1 MSQMCFRGCPCR
13 RSSISSFRSI
23 ADAGGQASIPLPA
36 VNPETPSQKFS
47 GGGST
52 MAFEGFEATE
62 ASVVLL
68 GIKISDW
75 VPVRSMSSKQSAGG
89 FLVETWKRDRERG
102 YIL

>member
-1 MSQMCFRGCPCR
+1 
-13 RSSISSFRSI
+13 
-23 ADAGGQASIPLPA
+23 
-36 VNPETPSQKFS
+36 
-47 GGGST
+47 